1 MERDKETGTT
11 SNQGLSASPKTQK
24 AKPCKPR
31 KNDRF
36 CNRDNLPM
44 HVWPQ
49 INVTGRKIG
58 YARVST
64 KDQKLRMQLEGLNQI
79 GCDKIFKDPGVSGSK
94 GQRPGLNRAL
104 KYLRPGDSFIVFKL
118 DRLGRSVLHLADLL
132 TRFHRQGIHFCS
144 MSEGINTTTP
154 SGKMVY
160 HILAAV
166 AEFQRDIIIEN
177 TLAGLEAAK
186 SNGKI
191 LGRPPKLSIEDI
203 VSAHECIM
211 QRGEDIQTVATRY
224 GVSRDTII
232 RGFDKLVELSHHNMI
247 KYDES

>member
-1 MERDKETGTT
+1 MERDKETGTA
-11 SNQGLSASPKTQK
+11 SNQGLSVSSKTQK

-36 CNRDNLPM
+36 CNQDNPPM

-79 GCDKIFKDPGVSGSK
+79 GCDKIFKDHGISGSK

-132 TRFHRQGIHFCS
+132 TRFRKEGIHFCS

-177 TLAGLEAAK
+177 TIAGLQAARN
-186 SNGKI
+186 SGKV
-191 LGRPPKLSIEDI
+191 LGRPPKLSPQNI
-203 VSAHECIM
+203 VAAYESVMHY
-211 QRGEDIQTVATRY
+211 GESIQDVAKRY
-224 GVSRDTII
+224 YVSRDTIL
-232 RGFDKLVELSHHNMI
+232 RSFAKLEECAGQNLLN
-247 KYDES
+247 YDES